1 MSDESIFREVDE
13 EIRHEQF
20 KKLWDKYGIYVI
32 SACVGVVVAV
42 GGIKGWQA
50 YQVSVA
56 ESAGA
61 QYIKA
66 IEHLSKSESEEAQ
79 KVFSALAS
87 GGPSG
92 YAALARFQTAA
103 ALIKSQDKAGAV
115 KAFDALA
122 ADTGVDPMLRDLA
135 RVKAGLIAVDSE
147 TVDAVE
153 ARVSALNTRDNPWRN
168 AAREIIALAAYR
180 AGDVVKA
187 DRLYT
192 EIIGDLSAPKG
203 LRERAQIMLTL
214 LQPQIPR
221 EPAQTR
227 TDRE

>member
-13 EIRHEQF
+13 EIRHEQLT
-20 KKLWDKYGIYVI
+20 KLWEKYGVYVI

-42 GGIKGWQA
+42 GGLKGWQA
-50 YQVSVA
+50 YQASVA

-61 QYIKA
+61 DYIA
-66 IEHLSKSESEEAQ
+66 ASEHLSKNETEEAQ
-79 KVFSALAS
+79 KAFSAIAS
-87 GGPSG
+87 DGPAG

-103 ALIKSQDKAGAV
+103 ALTKAGDDAGAL
-115 KAFDALA
+115 KAFDALSK
-122 ADTGVDPMLRDLA
+122 DTGVDPMLRDLA
-135 RVKAGLIAVDSE
+135 RVKAGLIAVDTESVE
-147 TVDAVE
+147 AVE
-153 ARVSALNTRDNPWRN
+153 GRVGSLNTRDNPWRN

-180 AGDVVKA
+180 TGDVIKA

-192 EIIGDLSAPKG
+192 EIIGDLAAPKG

-221 EPAQTR
+221 EPVQTQN
-227 TDRE
+227 

>member
-13 EIRHEQF
+13 EIRHEQLT
-20 KKLWDKYGIYVI
+20 KLWEKYGVYVI

-50 YQVSVA
+50 YQASVA
-56 ESAGA
+56 EDAGA
-61 QYIKA
+61 EYITA
-66 IEHLSKSESEEAQ
+66 IEHLSKNEADEAQ

-87 GGPSG
+87 GGPAG
-92 YAALARFQTAA
+92 YAALAKFQTAA
-103 ALIKSQDKAGAV
+103 ALVKAGDKTGAV
-115 KAFDALA
+115 KAFDGLTK
-122 ADTGVDPMLRDLA
+122 DSGVNPMLRDLA

-147 TVDAVE
+147 TVEAIE
-153 ARVSALNTRDNPWRN
+153 ARVGSLNTRDNPWRN

-192 EIIGDLSAPKG
+192 EIIGDLAAPKG
-203 LRERAQIMLTL
+203 LRERAQIMLSL

-221 EPAQTR
+221 KPAQTQN
-227 TDRE
+227 

>member
-13 EIRHEQF
+13 EIRHEQLT
-20 KKLWDKYGIYVI
+20 KLWEKYGVYVI

-50 YQVSVA
+50 YQASVA

-61 QYIKA
+61 DYIAA
-66 IEHLSKSESEEAQ
+66 IEHLSKNETEDAQ
-79 KVFSALAS
+79 KAFSAIAS
-87 GGPSG
+87 GGPAG

-103 ALIKSQDKAGAV
+103 ALIKAGNDSGAL

-122 ADTGVDPMLRDLA
+122 KDSGVDPMLRDLA
-135 RVKAGLIAVDSE
+135 RVKAGLIAVDTESVE
-147 TVDAVE
+147 AVE
-153 ARVSALNTRDNPWRN
+153 ARVGSLNTRDNPWRN

-180 AGDVVKA
+180 TGDVIKA

-192 EIIGDLSAPKG
+192 EIIGDLAAPKG
-203 LRERAQIMLTL
+203 LRERAQIMLSL

-221 EPAQTR
+221 EPVQTQN
-227 TDRE
+227 